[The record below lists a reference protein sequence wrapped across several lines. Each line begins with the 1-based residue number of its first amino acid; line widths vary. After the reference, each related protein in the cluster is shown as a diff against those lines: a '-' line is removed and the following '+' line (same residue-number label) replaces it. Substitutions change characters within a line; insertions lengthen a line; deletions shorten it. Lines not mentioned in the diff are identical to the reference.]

1 LFVEGRE
8 IIVKSRTGTGK
19 TLSFLLPLEELIMRE
34 QEENRETKMTALILE
49 PTRELA
55 NQVNG
60 EIAKMT
66 SLRSELLTGGYSDR
80 VEQMRRLKRDPPE
93 ILVATPGRLLDLIQN
108 FGLDLEQS
116 VNYLILDEGDMMLDL
131 GFERD
136 LERLMRQHLH

>member
-1 LFVEGRE
+1 
-8 IIVKSRTGTGK
+8 
-19 TLSFLLPLEELIMRE
+19 
-34 QEENRETKMTALILE
+34 
-49 PTRELA
+49 
-55 NQVNG
+55 
-60 EIAKMT
+60 MT

>member
-1 LFVEGRE
+1 
-8 IIVKSRTGTGK
+8 
-19 TLSFLLPLEELIMRE
+19 MRE

-80 VEQMRRLKRDPPE
+80 
-93 ILVATPGRLLDLIQN
+93 
-108 FGLDLEQS
+108 
-116 VNYLILDEGDMMLDL
+116 
-131 GFERD
+131 
-136 LERLMRQHLH
+136 